1 MVSSEAYEAT
11 PTRTE
16 YLFSLLWAYESL
28 TVGCAQVT
36 CLCDPV
42 VNDNAGDLENGGFRD
57 CEDVAAAERS
67 RASIS
72 LRNISFTVSRFHSSS
87 FSSLLTR
94 RRSSDGNQWVTR
106 VLHMSWPQ
114 HPRPLTFDSTASKS
128 CLSPF
133 RLCIDVMGSR
143 RSSMSMC
150 RLMIDCFFPNL
161 LFNRATASS

>member
-16 YLFSLLWAYESL
+16 YLFSLFFGSDSL
-28 TVGCAQVT
+28 TVGCAKVT
-36 CLCDPV
+36 WLCDPV
-42 VNDNAGDLENGGFRD
+42 GAGDLENGGFRD
-57 CEDVAAAERS
+57 GEDVAAAERS

-72 LRNISFTVSRFHSSS
+72 LRNISFTGSRFHSSS

-94 RRSSDGNQWVTR
+94 RRSSDGNQWATR

-161 LFNRATASS
+161 LFNIATASS